1 MPQSQ
6 PTPVEIQAA
15 WCQIVVSRHNGVLA
29 PDIRT
34 EIHTYA
40 HVCMYICTSSTLPI
54 EAKGSPTG
62 CPSLTPSHTGRK
74 LCCMAAWL
82 RRVACSMMQSI
93 YCCLGEVHDKP
104 KDGKPR
110 YSKVK
115 CMPCVFHIGDSKES
129 GLSCRHGRRRDH
141 AWGACGAL
149 KGPIPTERRCSPT
162 AAPGQHTRVP
172 KTWDPPVDKHA

>member
-1 MPQSQ
+1 
-6 PTPVEIQAA
+6 
-15 WCQIVVSRHNGVLA
+15 
-29 PDIRT
+29 
-34 EIHTYA
+34 
-40 HVCMYICTSSTLPI
+40 MYICTSSTLPI

-74 LCCMAAWL
+74 LCYMAAWL

-172 KTWDPPVDKHA
+172 KTWDPPVGIYTYMYTYTHSTPNNQIHLGSKYLSPCVERLFAIVLACSI

>member
-1 MPQSQ
+1 M
-6 PTPVEIQAA
+6 
-15 WCQIVVSRHNGVLA
+15 SRHNGVLA

-74 LCCMAAWL
+74 LCYMAAWL

-129 GLSCRHGRRRDH
+129 GLSCRHGRRRGH
-141 AWGACGAL
+141 ARGVGEPSGPPTLQGEGAPPHDTFWPKQPSPETWAPPWGHN
-149 KGPIPTERRCSPT
+149 KNNTSVK
-162 AAPGQHTRVP
+162 APFWQSSGHTL
-172 KTWDPPVDKHA
+172 